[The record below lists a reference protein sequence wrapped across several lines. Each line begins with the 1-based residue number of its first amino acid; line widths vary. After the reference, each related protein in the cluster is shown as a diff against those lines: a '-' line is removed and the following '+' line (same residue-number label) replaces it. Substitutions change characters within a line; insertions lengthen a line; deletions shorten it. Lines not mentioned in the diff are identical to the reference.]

1 MSEGEDSQ
9 EGYGVE
15 KSDCIHFKVAGVLKE
30 GREFK
35 NIKEDQ
41 RGQLLCLYAFLP
53 LLTSSTSMCEKKKKK
68 KKQPLFE
75 KVARKVYLQE
85 DPGVGVVN
93 QSEFQGKFRM

>member
-1 MSEGEDSQ
+1 MVTESS
-9 EGYGVE
+9 
-15 KSDCIHFKVAGVLKE
+15 KIS
-30 GREFK
+30 RR
-35 NIKEDQ
+35 IKEDSYSVYM
-41 RGQLLCLYAFLP
+41 LFFLYSLP
-53 LLTSSTSMCEKKKKK
+53 LLPCVRKRKKK